1 MSDNKAKDGEHGAL
15 ALLALAALKDNRLEV
30 MRYSETNVPDMGQDI
45 FLTASNDWVQQ
56 TGKLAIP
63 NYQPPENFSALPG
76 SSVRRVR
83 IDVKTSEVI
92 DKTLAQKAGADIKKH
107 PNTDTHILFG
117 GRLTPAGQKALDQV
131 RSDYPSKEVLHVNDD
146 GIRALAAE
154 VGMPIERLF
163 PHLKDETEDK

>member
-1 MSDNKAKDGEHGAL
+1 
-15 ALLALAALKDNRLEV
+15 
-30 MRYSETNVPDMGQDI
+30 MGQDI

-63 NYQPPENFSALPG
+63 NYQPPEKFSALPG

-163 PHLKDETEDK
+163 PYLKDETKDK

>member
-1 MSDNKAKDGEHGAL
+1 MSDNKAKDGEHSAL

-56 TGKLAIP
+56 TGKLAVP
-63 NYQPPENFSALPG
+63 NYQPPEKFSALPG
-76 SSVRRVR
+76 SLVRRVR

-117 GRLTPAGQKALDQV
+117 GRLTSAGQKVLDQV
-131 RSDYPSKEVLHVNDD
+131 RRDYPSKEVLHVSDD
-146 GIRALAAE
+146 GIRALASE

-163 PHLKDETEDK
+163 PHLEDDTKDK

>member
-1 MSDNKAKDGEHGAL
+1 MSDNKGKDGEHGAL

-56 TGKLAIP
+56 TGKLAVP
-63 NYQPPENFSALPG
+63 NYQPPENFSAMPG
-76 SSVRRVR
+76 SLVRRVR

-92 DKTLAQKAGADIKKH
+92 DKTLAQKTGADIKKH

-117 GRLTPAGQKALDQV
+117 GRLTSAGQIALDQV
-131 RSDYPSKEVLHVNDD
+131 RRDYPSKEVLHIDDD
-146 GIRALAAE
+146 GIKTLASE
-154 VGMPIERLF
+154 VGMPIETLF
-163 PHLKDETEDK
+163 PHLKDETKDK

>member
-45 FLTASNDWVQQ
+45 FLTASNAWVQQ
-56 TGKLAIP
+56 TGKVAIP
-63 NYQPPENFSALPG
+63 NYQPPEKFSALPEN
-76 SSVRRVR
+76 SVRKVR

-107 PNTDTHILFG
+107 PKTDTHILLG
-117 GRLTPAGQKALDQV
+117 GRLTSEGKKALDQV
-131 RSDYPSKEVLHVNDD
+131 RRDYPSKEVLHVSDD
-146 GIRALAAE
+146 GIRALASE
-154 VGMPIERLF
+154 LDMPIERLF
-163 PHLKDETEDK
+163 PHLKNETEDK